1 MISPT
6 RVVAVAALVST
17 LCGVSL
23 RAGSQ
28 DPQAPPPNMAAYYV
42 GLLKR
47 AGQRS
52 TGDKA
57 ADSAIQA
64 EHIASLERRWRE
76 GTLVGAGPITSGGD
90 LRGILIIAAGDL
102 DRARAV
108 AADDP
113 AVTAGRLAVEVH
125 PWWGPKDI
133 GAGYADT
140 MRANPAAQPPMRTY
154 QLAFLR
160 RGPRWTAEKSP
171 AVKAVQEGHMAHI
184 REMGA
189 SGKLVAAGP
198 FLDDGPLAGI
208 FRVRCNPGGGES
220 VGRPRSR
227 GAGRPAP
234 ARLAWV
240 DGGGGRP
247 AEGRLTRTQQKCGA
261 SPCVTAGR

>member
-208 FRVRCNPGGGES
+208 FVFDATPEEARALADRDPAVQ
-220 VGRPRSR
+220 
-227 GAGRPAP
+227 AGRLLLDLHRWMVTEGVLPK
-234 ARLAWV
+234 
-240 DGGGGRP
+240 GG
-247 AEGRLTRTQQKCGA
+247 
-261 SPCVTAGR
+261 